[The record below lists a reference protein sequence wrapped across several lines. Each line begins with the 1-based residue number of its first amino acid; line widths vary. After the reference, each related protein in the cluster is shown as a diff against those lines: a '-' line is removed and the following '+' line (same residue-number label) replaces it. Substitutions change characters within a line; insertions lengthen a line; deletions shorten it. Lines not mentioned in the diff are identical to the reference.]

1 MIRTFLVLALLALL
15 VLPTAAAEVPK
26 QYRGEWCSGKWET
39 IYRRCREGGP
49 DWRFTIGRTSMDEEG
64 GGCETL
70 AFRREYGGHRVWLSC
85 GLDCNDCG
93 SMRVVERWWIGTRGT
108 RLQRLMEQ
116 KLP

>member
-49 DWRFTIGRTSMDEEG
+49 ELALHNRAHEHGRG
-64 GGCETL
+64 
-70 AFRREYGGHRVWLSC
+70 RRRV
-85 GLDCNDCG
+85 
-93 SMRVVERWWIGTRGT
+93 
-108 RLQRLMEQ
+108 
-116 KLP
+116 